1 MSSALPGNGQ
11 EQYNKELL
19 CKDCK
24 HSRADWLA
32 RLIKASRQFSCT
44 LPESWIPPDYDP
56 VIGLTKEG
64 YFQSAVTMRSPW
76 NKTCGAAATK
86 WLPRKKK
93 HLFLMLR
100 KVHFMSD
107 SRTVTSTQARKSL
120 LRAFRAKRPLFLWGP
135 PGIGK
140 SELVEGITEELGGL
154 MIDLRLGQMEP
165 TDIRGIPFYNK
176 ELGKMDW
183 APPIELPDEEMAKDY
198 PIVVLFLDEL
208 NSAAPSVQAAA
219 YQLILNRRIGKYR
232 LPKNVVLV
240 AAGNRESDK
249 GVTYRMPTPLANR
262 FIHQEMK
269 VDFAS
274 YQTWAVQNNIHKD
287 VVGYLSFAKQD
298 LYDFD
303 SKSSSRA
310 FATPRTW
317 TFVSELLD
325 EDDGDADTL
334 TNLIAGTVGEG
345 LAVKF
350 MAHRKISARLPNP
363 EDILSGKVT
372 TLDVKEVSAM
382 YSLVISMCYEL
393 KDAVA
398 RKIPDKE
405 FHAMSDNFLGYMMK
419 NFETELTV
427 MGARIALTTYN
438 LPFQPTKLKNFD
450 EFHQRFG
457 KYILQASA

>member
-1 MSSALPGNGQ
+1 MS
-11 EQYNKELL
+11 E
-19 CKDCK
+19 
-24 HSRADWLA
+24 
-32 RLIKASRQFSCT
+32 
-44 LPESWIPPDYDP
+44 
-56 VIGLTKEG
+56 
-64 YFQSAVTMRSPW
+64 
-76 NKTCGAAATK
+76 
-86 WLPRKKK
+86 
-93 HLFLMLR
+93 
-100 KVHFMSD
+100 
-107 SRTVTSTQARKSL
+107 SRTVTALQAKKSL
-120 LRAFRAKRPLFLWGP
+120 LKAFRVKRPLFLWGP

-140 SELVEGITEELGGL
+140 SELVEGIARELGGL

-176 ELGKMDW
+176 DIGKMDW
-183 APPIELPDEEMAKDY
+183 APPVELPDEEMSKDY

-208 NSAAPSVQAAA
+208 NSAAPSVQSAA
-219 YQLILNRRIGKYR
+219 YQLILNRRIGKYK
-232 LPKNVVLV
+232 LPDNVVMV

-274 YQTWAVQNNIHKD
+274 WQEWAVNNRVHKD

-303 SKSSSRA
+303 AKSASRA
-310 FATPRTW
+310 FATPRSW
-317 TFVSELLD
+317 TFVSQLLD
-325 EDDGDADTL
+325 EGDDDDT
-334 TNLIAGTVGEG
+334 TMNLIAGTVGEG

-350 MAHRKISARLPNP
+350 MAHKKVAGRMPNP
-363 EDILSGKVT
+363 TDILNGKVKD
-372 TLDVKEVSAM
+372 LNVKEVSAM

-393 KDAVA
+393 KGAVEN
-398 RKIPDKE
+398 KVEDKK
-405 FHAMSDNFLGYMMK
+405 FHEMADNFLGYMMK

-427 MGARIALTTYN
+427 MGARIALTTYD
-438 LPFQPTKLKNFD
+438 LPFLPTKLKNFD

>member
-1 MSSALPGNGQ
+1 
-11 EQYNKELL
+11 
-19 CKDCK
+19 
-24 HSRADWLA
+24 
-32 RLIKASRQFSCT
+32 
-44 LPESWIPPDYDP
+44 
-56 VIGLTKEG
+56 
-64 YFQSAVTMRSPW
+64 
-76 NKTCGAAATK
+76 
-86 WLPRKKK
+86 
-93 HLFLMLR
+93 
-100 KVHFMSD
+100 MSD
-107 SRTVTSTQARKSL
+107 TRTVTAVQARKSL
-120 LRAFRAKRPLFLWGP
+120 LKAFKVQRPLFLWGP

-140 SELVEGITEELGGL
+140 SELVENITKDLGGY

-176 ELGKMDW
+176 DSGKMDW
-183 APPIELPDEEMAKDY
+183 APPVELPDDELASQY
-198 PIVVLFLDEL
+198 PVVVLFLDEL
-208 NSAAPSVQAAA
+208 NSAAPSVQSAA
-219 YQLILNRRIGKYR
+219 YQLILNRRIGKYK
-232 LPKNVVLV
+232 LPDNVVMV

-274 YQTWAVQNNIHKD
+274 WQEWAVLHKIHKD

-303 SKSSSRA
+303 AKSASRA
-310 FATPRTW
+310 FATPRSW
-317 TFVSELLD
+317 SFVSELLD
-325 EDDGDADTL
+325 DECDNDTL

-350 MAHRKISARLPNP
+350 MAHRKVASKMPNP
-363 EDILSGKVT
+363 ADILKGKVKD
-372 TLDVKEVSAM
+372 LNVKEVSAM

-393 KDAVA
+393 KAAVENKTA
-398 RKIPDKE
+398 DKE
-405 FHAMSDNFLGYMMK
+405 FHDMADNFLGYMMK

-427 MGARIALTTYN
+427 MGARIALTTYD
-438 LPFQPTKLKNFD
+438 LPFLPTKLKNFD

>member
-1 MSSALPGNGQ
+1 MS
-11 EQYNKELL
+11 E
-19 CKDCK
+19 
-24 HSRADWLA
+24 
-32 RLIKASRQFSCT
+32 
-44 LPESWIPPDYDP
+44 
-56 VIGLTKEG
+56 
-64 YFQSAVTMRSPW
+64 
-76 NKTCGAAATK
+76 
-86 WLPRKKK
+86 
-93 HLFLMLR
+93 
-100 KVHFMSD
+100 
-107 SRTVTSTQARKSL
+107 SRTVTSLQAKKSL
-120 LRAFRAKRPLFLWGP
+120 LKAFQVKRPLFLWGP

-140 SELVEGITEELGGL
+140 SELVEGITNDLNGL

-176 ELGKMDW
+176 DIGKMDW
-183 APPIELPDEEMAKDY
+183 APPVELPDETTAAQY

-208 NSAAPSVQAAA
+208 NSAAPSVQSAA

-232 LPKNVVLV
+232 LPDNVVMV

-274 YQTWAVQNNIHKD
+274 WQEWAVNNRVHKD

-303 SKSSSRA
+303 AKSASRA
-310 FATPRTW
+310 FATPRSW
-317 TFVSELLD
+317 TFVSQLLD
-325 EDDGDADTL
+325 DASDDDT
-334 TNLIAGTVGEG
+334 TMNLIAGTVGEG

-350 MAHRKISARLPNP
+350 MAHRKVAGRMPNP
-363 EDILSGKVT
+363 ADILSGKVKD
-372 TLDVKEVSAM
+372 LQVKEVSAM

-393 KDAVA
+393 KGAIENKVE
-398 RKIPDKE
+398 DKK
-405 FHAMSDNFLGYMMK
+405 FHEMADNFLGYMMK

-427 MGARIALTTYN
+427 MGARIALTTYD
-438 LPFQPTKLKNFD
+438 LPFLPTKLKNFD

>member
-1 MSSALPGNGQ
+1 
-11 EQYNKELL
+11 
-19 CKDCK
+19 
-24 HSRADWLA
+24 
-32 RLIKASRQFSCT
+32 
-44 LPESWIPPDYDP
+44 
-56 VIGLTKEG
+56 
-64 YFQSAVTMRSPW
+64 
-76 NKTCGAAATK
+76 
-86 WLPRKKK
+86 
-93 HLFLMLR
+93 
-100 KVHFMSD
+100 MSD
-107 SRTVTSTQARKSL
+107 TRTVTAVQARKSL
-120 LRAFRAKRPLFLWGP
+120 LKAFQVKRPLFLWGP

-140 SELVEGITEELGGL
+140 SELVENITRDLGGY

-176 ELGKMDW
+176 DSGKMDW
-183 APPIELPDEEMAKDY
+183 APPVELPDEELASQY
-198 PIVVLFLDEL
+198 PVVVLFLDEL
-208 NSAAPSVQAAA
+208 NSAAPSVQSAA

-232 LPKNVVLV
+232 LPDNVVMV

-274 YQTWAVQNNIHKD
+274 WQEWAVMNKIHKD

-303 SKSSSRA
+303 AKSASRA
-310 FATPRTW
+310 FATPRSW
-317 TFVSELLD
+317 SFVSELLD
-325 EDDGDADTL
+325 EEGDNDTL

-350 MAHRKISARLPNP
+350 MAHRKVASKMPNP
-363 EDILSGKVT
+363 VDILKGKVKD
-372 TLDVKEVSAM
+372 LNVKEVSAM

-393 KDAVA
+393 KAAVENKTA
-398 RKIPDKE
+398 DKE
-405 FHAMSDNFLGYMMK
+405 FHEMADNFLGYMMK

-427 MGARIALTTYN
+427 MGARIALTTYD
-438 LPFQPTKLKNFD
+438 LPFLPTKLKNFD

>member
-1 MSSALPGNGQ
+1 
-11 EQYNKELL
+11 
-19 CKDCK
+19 
-24 HSRADWLA
+24 
-32 RLIKASRQFSCT
+32 
-44 LPESWIPPDYDP
+44 
-56 VIGLTKEG
+56 
-64 YFQSAVTMRSPW
+64 
-76 NKTCGAAATK
+76 
-86 WLPRKKK
+86 
-93 HLFLMLR
+93 
-100 KVHFMSD
+100 MSD
-107 SRTVTSTQARKSL
+107 TRTVTAVQARKSL
-120 LRAFRAKRPLFLWGP
+120 LKAFKVQRPLFLWGP

-140 SELVEGITEELGGL
+140 SELVENITKDLGGY

-176 ELGKMDW
+176 DSGKMDW
-183 APPIELPDEEMAKDY
+183 APPVELPDDELASQY
-198 PIVVLFLDEL
+198 PVVVLFLDEL
-208 NSAAPSVQAAA
+208 NSAAPSVQSAA
-219 YQLILNRRIGKYR
+219 YQLILNRRIGKYK
-232 LPKNVVLV
+232 LPDNVVMV

-274 YQTWAVQNNIHKD
+274 WQEWAVLNKIHKD

-303 SKSSSRA
+303 AKSASRA
-310 FATPRTW
+310 FATPRSW
-317 TFVSELLD
+317 SFVSELLD
-325 EDDGDADTL
+325 DECDNDTL

-350 MAHRKISARLPNP
+350 MAHRKVASKMPNP
-363 EDILSGKVT
+363 LDILKGKVKD
-372 TLDVKEVSAM
+372 LNVKEVSAM

-393 KDAVA
+393 KAAVEN
-398 RKIPDKE
+398 KTPDKE
-405 FHAMSDNFLGYMMK
+405 FHDMADNFLGYMMK

-427 MGARIALTTYN
+427 MGARIALTTYD
-438 LPFQPTKLKNFD
+438 LPFLPTKLKNFD

>member
-1 MSSALPGNGQ
+1 MS
-11 EQYNKELL
+11 E
-19 CKDCK
+19 
-24 HSRADWLA
+24 
-32 RLIKASRQFSCT
+32 
-44 LPESWIPPDYDP
+44 
-56 VIGLTKEG
+56 
-64 YFQSAVTMRSPW
+64 
-76 NKTCGAAATK
+76 
-86 WLPRKKK
+86 
-93 HLFLMLR
+93 
-100 KVHFMSD
+100 
-107 SRTVTSTQARKSL
+107 SRTVNSIQARKAL
-120 LRAFRAKRPLFLWGP
+120 LQAFKVQRPVFLWGP

-140 SELVEGITEELGGL
+140 SELVEGITEELDGL

-176 ELGKMDW
+176 EIGKMDW
-183 APPIELPDEEMAKDY
+183 APPIDLPDEETASQY
-198 PIVVLFLDEL
+198 PVVVLFLDEL

-219 YQLILNRRIGKYR
+219 YQLILNRRVGKYR
-232 LPKNVVLV
+232 LPKNVVMV

-262 FIHQEMK
+262 CIHVEMK
-269 VDFAS
+269 TDFAA
-274 YQTWAVQNNIHKD
+274 YQIWAVQNKIHQD

-317 TFVSELLD
+317 TFVSELLQN
-325 EDDGDADTL
+325 DDGDDETL
-334 TNLIAGTVGEG
+334 TNLVAGTVGEG

-350 MAHRKISARLPNP
+350 MAHRKISSRLPQP
-363 EDILSGKVT
+363 EDILAGKVHE
-372 TLDVKEVSAM
+372 LEIKEVSAM

-405 FHAMSDNFLGYMMK
+405 FHAMADNFFGYMMK
-419 NFETELTV
+419 NFETELVV

-450 EFHQRFG
+450 QFHQKYG